1 VPPRSH
7 YLARNCRASPA
18 TAIVPAD
25 DDLVE
30 GIRMTNPAAL
40 SDRTRRLLE
49 GPILPTLLRLA
60 APNLGEAAARIAF
73 IGCDAVFVGWLGT
86 DALAGVSLVFP
97 IFLIMQMTSASG
109 LGAGVA
115 AAVARALG
123 GGRRADA
130 DALASHAILL
140 AALTAAGF
148 ATSMLIDGPAL
159 YRALGARGPALAAA
173 VSYSNLV
180 FGGGALAVWLMNIL
194 ANLVRGTG
202 NMTVPASAIIA
213 GELVHLALSPSLIL
227 GWGPFPQLGVAG
239 AALAVIAAY
248 GTGAAILLVYLL
260 SGSGLVRLSR
270 AALRPRLAPVR
281 AILSVG
287 GLAALNVLQWQLA
300 AFAVTAAVASFGPVI
315 LAGYGAAIRL
325 ELLMYPLS
333 FALGSATV
341 ALVATQIGA
350 GAHTRARRIG
360 WTAAAL
366 SSLLGLVFAGVAL
379 SLPHGWMALFT
390 RDPAVIAAG
399 AAYLRTMGLS
409 YPVLGLGFGLVF
421 ALQGAGQVLWP
432 FVAGAARLAVV
443 AGGAWLVLQ
452 NGGSPATL
460 YLVLADAAVLFVLGM
475 LAASR
480 GVLWRRTGAKTAD
493 APA

>member
-1 VPPRSH
+1 LSDSGSERDRPAH
-7 YLARNCRASPA
+7 HDRAE
-18 TAIVPAD
+18 D
-25 DDLVE
+25 RL
-30 GIRMTNPAAL
+30 MTNEAQV
-40 SDRTRRLLE
+40 SMRTRQLLE
-49 GPILPTLLRLA
+49 GPILGTLLRLA
-60 APNLGEAAARIAF
+60 APNVGEAAARIAF

-115 AAVARALG
+115 AAIARALG

-130 DALASHAILL
+130 DALAAHAILL
-140 AALTAAGF
+140 AVLAASGF
-148 ATSMLIDGPAL
+148 ATSMLIDGPTL
-159 YRALGARGPALAAA
+159 YQALGARGAVLDAA
-173 VSYSNLV
+173 VRYSTLV

-194 ANLVRGTG
+194 ANVVRGTG
-202 NMTVPASAIIA
+202 NMKVPAGAIVA

-248 GTGAAILLVYLL
+248 GSGAAILLAYLL
-260 SGSGLVRLSR
+260 SRRGLVTLSR
-270 AALRPRLAPVR
+270 AACRPRLAPVR

-300 AFAVTAAVASFGPVI
+300 AFAVTAAMASFGPTI

-333 FALGSATV
+333 FALGSATI

-350 GAHTRARRIG
+350 GSLARARRIG
-360 WTAAAL
+360 WTAASL
-366 SSLLGLVFAGVAL
+366 SALLGLVFAAIAL
-379 SLPHGWMALFT
+379 SLPQGWMGLFS

-399 AAYLRTMGLS
+399 ASYLKTLGLT

-432 FVAGAARLAVV
+432 FVAGAARLAIVI
-443 AGGAWLVLQ
+443 GGAALVLR
-452 NGGSPATL
+452 GGTAAATL
-460 YLVLADAAVLFVLGM
+460 YLILADAAVLFALGM

-480 GVLWRRTGAKTAD
+480 GVLWRRVTTKAAGAA
-493 APA
+493 A